1 MGRRVYRRKGDA
13 MNPMTIVVSDFDLRG
28 SGYMHIAVSLC
39 NELVKRGR
47 KVTALGI
54 GYDMS
59 EHSWPFSIIPIAPVD
74 SLRHVPAAIHNFK
87 AMSDAGDWHPIEA
100 IVVAL
105 DIPMQEKFLQMERF
119 GIPYIGI
126 FPIESGPLTNSWMSS
141 LSQMND
147 RLVISEFGQRMIS
160 DTGLDARYLPVG
172 IDTESWR
179 PPDVS
184 ENEKATIRK
193 ALGFEKD
200 EFIVLTVADNQ
211 ERKNLSA
218 AAEIISLARKKINAK
233 WVLVTRVTS
242 PVGWKLDDLAV
253 QFDITEAFTKFDRGL
268 PFDRLWMLYAAADA
282 FLLTSKAEGLC
293 LPFLESQATALPVLA
308 TDATSTPEHAWVDPD
323 WSRLK
328 DGRWNKGKPKG
339 QRGFPLE
346 VGFDTID
353 PWGNSVRSF
362 VDVPKAAKALV
373 NLSKMN
379 PSKLKAITDAG
390 LEYARTRTWRAA
402 GDVLELSIRESV
414 TAALQLAHA
423 MQPQEPD
430 DPTAG
435 GVVPSSLPRPVPVLT
450 QEKEVAP

>member
-1 MGRRVYRRKGDA
+1 

-39 NELVKRGR
+39 NELVRRGR

-147 RLVISEFGQRMIS
+147 RLVISEFGQKMIEE
-160 DTGLDARYLPVG
+160 TGLDARYLPVG

-200 EFIVLTVADNQ
+200 QFIVLTVADNQ

-323 WSRLK
+323 WNRLVG
-328 DGRWNKGKPKG
+328 GRWNKGKPKG

-362 VDVPKAAKALV
+362 VDIPKAAKALV
-373 NLSKMN
+373 DLSKMN
-379 PSKLKAITDAG
+379 PSKLKVITDAG

-402 GDVLELSIRESV
+402 GDVLEESIRESV
-414 TAALQLAHA
+414 TAALQLAAA
-423 MQPQEPD
+423 MRPQEEPI

-450 QEKEVAP
+450 QEKEVVDG

>member
-1 MGRRVYRRKGDA
+1 MK
-13 MNPMTIVVSDFDLRG
+13 PMTIVVSDFDLRG

-47 KVTALGI
+47 MVTALGI

-74 SLRHVPAAIHNFK
+74 SLRHVPAAIHNFR
-87 AMSDAGDWHPIEA
+87 AMSDAGEWHPVDS

-126 FPIESGPLTNSWMSS
+126 FPIESGPLCNSWVSG
-141 LSQMND
+141 LAQMND
-147 RLVISEFGQRMIS
+147 RLVISEFGKRMIE

-179 PPDVS
+179 PPDITA
-184 ENEKATIRK
+184 NEKATIRK
-193 ALGFEKD
+193 SLGFEED

-242 PVGWKLDDLAV
+242 PVGWKLDDLAQ

-268 PFDRLWMLYAAADA
+268 PFDRLWLLYAAADA

-293 LPFLESQATALPVLA
+293 LPFLESQACGLPVLA

-323 WSRLK
+323 WNRLM
-328 DGRWNKGKPKG
+328 DGRWNKGKSKG
-339 QRGFPLE
+339 QRGIPLE

-362 VDVPKAAKALV
+362 VDIPKAAQSLV

-379 PSKLKAITDAG
+379 PSKLKAMTDAG
-390 LEYARTRTWRAA
+390 LAYARTRTWTAA
-402 GDVLELSIRESV
+402 GDVLEESIRESIAKAIEQSKA
-414 TAALQLAHA
+414 T
-423 MQPQEPD
+423 QPQSPV

-450 QEKEVAP
+450 QTKEVENG

>member
-1 MGRRVYRRKGDA
+1 

-47 KVTALGI
+47 QVTALGI

-87 AMSDAGDWHPIEA
+87 AMSDAGEWHPIDS
-100 IVVAL
+100 IIIAL

-126 FPIESGPLTNSWMSS
+126 FPVESGPLCNSWVSS
-141 LSQMND
+141 LSQMSD
-147 RLVISEFGQRMIS
+147 RLVISEFGQKMIS

-179 PPDVS
+179 PPDVG

-193 ALGFEKD
+193 ALGFEED

-268 PFDRLWMLYAAADA
+268 PFDRLWMLYVAADA

-293 LPFLESQATALPVLA
+293 LPFLESQATGLPVLA
-308 TDATSTPEHAWVDPD
+308 TDSTSTPEHAWVDPD
-323 WSRLK
+323 WNRLV

-346 VGFDTID
+346 VGFDTVD
-353 PWGNSVRSF
+353 PWGNSIRSF
-362 VDVPKAAKALV
+362 VDIPKAAQALV

-402 GDVLELSIRESV
+402 GDVLEASIRDSV
-414 TAALQLAHA
+414 TAALQLAQS
-423 MQPQEPD
+423 MKPQEPL

-450 QEKEVAP
+450 QEKEVVDG